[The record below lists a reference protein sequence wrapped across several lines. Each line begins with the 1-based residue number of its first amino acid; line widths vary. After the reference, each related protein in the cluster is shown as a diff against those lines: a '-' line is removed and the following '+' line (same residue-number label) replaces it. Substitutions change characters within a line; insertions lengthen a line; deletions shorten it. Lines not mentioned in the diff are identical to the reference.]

1 MPRKPD
7 KDLTRRQRAVL
18 AFIEAFYRREGL
30 PPTVREIAQHFR
42 VSPPSALSFL
52 RYLEKKGY
60 ISRSEKARGI
70 QLKAWK
76 QPVDTVPVL
85 GRVAAG
91 SPLLAQENLEG
102 FLRVDSGLLPTGEVF
117 ALRVKG
123 DSMVEKGIGDGDY
136 VFVRKQEAFD
146 TGDVVVAVV
155 DDEATVKVLEEQG
168 RVIRLKPANARY
180 PSLFFDQKDHSVRLA
195 GKVVG
200 VFRRL

>member
-7 KDLTRRQRAVL
+7 KNLTRRQKAVL
-18 AFIEAFYRREGL
+18 GFIEAFYRREGL
-30 PPTVREIAQHFR
+30 PPTVREIAAHFR

-60 ISRSEKARGI
+60 IARSKKARGI
-70 QLKAWK
+70 ELKSWK
-76 QPVDTVPVL
+76 QPVENVPVL

-102 FLRVDSGLLPTGEVF
+102 FLRVDSSLLPSGELF
-117 ALRVKG
+117 ALRVQG
-123 DSMVEKGIGDGDY
+123 DSMVEKGIDDGDY

-155 DDEATVKVLEEQG
+155 DDEATVKILEEQG
-168 RVIRLKPANARY
+168 RVIRLKPANQRY
-180 PSLFFDQKDHSVRLA
+180 PSLFFDQKDHSVQIV

-200 VFRRL
+200 VFRKL